1 MSLQISNRNN
11 MMQESP
17 IRKLAPFADR
27 AKEKGIKVYHL
38 NIGQPDIKTP
48 EGMRAAYRETPE
60 IVAYGPSAGLTS
72 YRKKL
77 AGYYQGR
84 GIAVSAGDVFIT
96 TGGSEAIIFSFLAA
110 LSPGDEVIVPEPFY
124 TNYNGF
130 AVMAGVTIVPIT
142 TTIENGFHLPAIE
155 DFEKVRTEKTRAVL
169 FSNPGNPTGAVFS
182 REALEDLAE
191 FARRYNLYIISDE
204 AYREFTYG
212 ERQAVSIL
220 ELSGLEE
227 NAILID
233 SVSKRYSACGA
244 RVGTLITRN
253 TKLMEVILKFGQA
266 RLCPPTIDQMAAE
279 AAVDT
284 PDDYF
289 KKVNAE
295 YKKRRDFAFQA
306 LSEIPGV
313 TVKKPEG
320 AFYIIAQLP
329 VRDAD
334 HFAEWMLSDFS
345 FNGATTMVAP
355 AGGFYATKGL
365 GKNQIR
371 IAYVLNTGDLK
382 NAIEILKEGLKKY
395 VDSGLGL

>member
-17 IRKLAPFADR
+17 IRKLAPYADS
-27 AKEKGIKVYHL
+27 AKERGIKVYHL

-60 IVAYGPSAGLTS
+60 IVAYGPSSGLAS

-84 GIAVSAGDVFIT
+84 GIAVSNDDVFIT

-169 FSNPGNPTGAVFS
+169 FSNPGNPTGAVFT
-182 REALEDLAE
+182 RKALEELAE

-253 TKLMEVILKFGQA
+253 TKLMEVVLKFGQA

-289 KKVNAE
+289 KEVNAE

-334 HFAEWMLSDFS
+334 HFAKWMLSNFS
-345 FNGATTMVAP
+345 LNGATTMVAP

-395 VDSGLGL
+395 VDSGLGS

>member
-1 MSLQISNRNN
+1 MSLQVSNRNT

-17 IRKLAPFADR
+17 IRKLAPFADK

-60 IVAYGPSAGLTS
+60 IVAYGPSAGLAS
-72 YRKKL
+72 YRNKL
-77 AGYYQGR
+77 AGYYRGR
-84 GIAVSAGDVFIT
+84 GIDISAEDVFIT

-130 AVMAGVTIVPIT
+130 AVMAGVKIVPIT

-155 DFEKVRTEKTRAVL
+155 DFEKVRTDRTRAVL
-169 FSNPGNPTGAVFS
+169 FSNPGNPTGAVFT
-182 REALEDLAE
+182 REALQDLAD
-191 FARRYNLYIISDE
+191 FARKYDLYLISDE

-212 ERQAVSIL
+212 EREAVSIL

-244 RVGTLITRN
+244 RVGTLISRN
-253 TKLMEVILKFGQA
+253 KKLMEVVLKFGQA

-284 PDDYF
+284 PGTYF
-289 KKVNAE
+289 KEVNAE

-306 LSEIPGV
+306 LSGIPGV

-329 VRDAD
+329 VSDAD
-334 HFAEWMLSDFS
+334 HFAKWLLSDFS
-345 FNGATTMVAP
+345 YNGATTMVAP
-355 AGGFYATKGL
+355 AAGFYATESL

-395 VDSGLGL
+395 VDSGFGS

>member
-1 MSLQISNRNN
+1 MSLEVSNRNT

-60 IVAYGPSAGLTS
+60 IVAYGPSAGLAS
-72 YRKKL
+72 YREKL
-77 AGYYQGR
+77 AGYYRSR
-84 GIAVSAGDVFIT
+84 GIDISAEDVFIT

-130 AVMAGVTIVPIT
+130 AVMAGVKIVPIT
-142 TTIENGFHLPAIE
+142 TTIENGFHLPTIE
-155 DFEKVRTEKTRAVL
+155 DFEKVRTDKTRAVL
-169 FSNPGNPTGAVFS
+169 FSNPGNPTGAVFT
-182 REALEDLAE
+182 REALEDLAD
-191 FARRYNLYIISDE
+191 FARRYKLYLISDE

-212 ERQAVSIL
+212 EREAVSIL

-244 RVGTLITRN
+244 RVGTLISRN
-253 TKLMEVILKFGQA
+253 KKLMEVVLKFGQA

-289 KKVNAE
+289 KEVNAE

-306 LSEIPGV
+306 LSDIPGV

-329 VRDAD
+329 ISDAD
-334 HFAEWMLSDFS
+334 HFAKWMLSDFS
-345 FNGATTMVAP
+345 YNGATTMVAP
-355 AGGFYATKGL
+355 AAGFYATEGL

-382 NAIEILKEGLKKY
+382 NALEVLKEGLKKY
-395 VDSGLGL
+395 VDSGLGG

>member
-60 IVAYGPSAGLTS
+60 IVAYGPSAGLAS

-84 GIAVSAGDVFIT
+84 GIAVSNDDVFIT

-169 FSNPGNPTGAVFS
+169 FSNPGNPTGAVFT
-182 REALEDLAE
+182 RKALEELAE

-253 TKLMEVILKFGQA
+253 TKLMEVVLKFGQA

-289 KKVNAE
+289 KEVNAE

-334 HFAEWMLSDFS
+334 HFAKWMLSNFS
-345 FNGATTMVAP
+345 LNGATTMV
-355 AGGFYATKGL
+355 
-365 GKNQIR
+365 
-371 IAYVLNTGDLK
+371 
-382 NAIEILKEGLKKY
+382 
-395 VDSGLGL
+395 